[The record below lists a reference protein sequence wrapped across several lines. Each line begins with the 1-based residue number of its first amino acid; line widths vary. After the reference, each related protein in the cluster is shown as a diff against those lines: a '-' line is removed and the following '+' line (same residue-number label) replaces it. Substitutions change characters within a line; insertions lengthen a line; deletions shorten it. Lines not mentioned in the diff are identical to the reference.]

1 MYLEQIINEC
11 KRFNKV
17 AQQMLYEK
25 YAPTMCGICLRYVND
40 REVVKDIVQE
50 GFMKVFSCIKQYKG
64 DGSFEGWMK
73 RIFVN
78 TAISYL
84 RKTKGKQFLSIDDID
99 ETVLAEKDEPASED
113 IEGLPKPI
121 AGQNDFQIVTSANFT
136 ESELLK
142 VLENLPDKYRIVFNL
157 FCIEDFKHEEIA
169 GMIGIDIAT
178 SRTRLMRA
186 RIMVQ
191 KELYALS
198 ILKLRIG

>member
-1 MYLEQIINEC
+1 VSLEQIIKEC
-11 KRFNKV
+11 KRYNKL
-17 AQQMLYEK
+17 AQQILYEK
-25 YAPTMCGICLRYVND
+25 YAPAMNGICLRYVND
-40 REVVKDIVQE
+40 REAVKDIVQE
-50 GFMKVFSCIKQYKG
+50 GFIKVFSSIKQYKG
-64 DGSFEGWMK
+64 EGSFEGWMK

-78 TAISYL
+78 TAISHL
-84 RKTKGKQFLSIDDID
+84 RKAKGKKFLSIEDIH
-99 ETVLAEKDEPASED
+99 ETELAEKDDHVFEE
-113 IEGLPKPI
+113 IEGLPKHI
-121 AGQNDFQIVTSANFT
+121 SGLNDFQLVSSANFS

-198 ILKLRIG
+198 IVKLSIG